1 LVYSVSSR
9 STFECVERYR
19 DQVIRV
25 KGTDVPMMLVGNMCD
40 KITEREVSSE
50 EGMNMAR
57 KLGCEFIEC
66 SSKTCVNVVRAFY
79 TVVRMIRRNEICIK
93 CSKEDGADV
102 YGLLCKSCQIN
113 CLKKI
118 TTRCKNVKI
127 DNLIQQMQYEVEYR
141 QDTVFEWI
149 PHNRLEKIKKVDE
162 NEVYSALLKDGPL
175 NYNDS
180 KSEYTRTQNEE
191 VLLGYLYNTHDI
203 INDFLDAIM
212 LYKV

>member
-1 LVYSVSSR
+1 LVYSITSR
-9 STFECVERYR
+9 STFECVERFR

-25 KGTDVPMMLVGNMCD
+25 KGTDVPIVLVGNKCD
-40 KITEREVSSE
+40 KITEREVSRE

-66 SSKTCVNVVRAFY
+66 SNKTCVNVDRAFY
-79 TVVRMIRRNEICIK
+79 TVVRMIRRNEMCIK
-93 CSKEDGADV
+93 CNSADV

-127 DNLIQQMQYEVEYR
+127 DNLIQQMQFEVEYP
-141 QDTVFEWI
+141 QDIVFEWI

-162 NEVYSALLKDGPL
+162 TEVYSALLKDGPL
-175 NYNDS
+175 NYNVS

-203 INDFLDAIM
+203 LNDFLDAIM